1 MAAAASADR
10 STNGGRTTSQ
20 STGTGRGWQILRQSF
35 KDFLVSQPPKNAI
48 GSAAAAVAMLLG
60 IAEKDDT
67 GPSKDDLREAEQDRK
82 LENIIA
88 HLNKETAEGKL
99 AEERWLKA
107 RDANVQL
114 RDACKSMGFPGALS
128 PERDSS
134 SEYGSLDEFLGVK
147 GTVDAAAALY
157 PSDWCQLLTEE
168 LIADLA
174 VDAVMGPMVDD
185 FVDGAVEL
193 LTIHEGWTLP
203 GMGANTEDAA
213 SPGGSARQSGALGK
227 SSSTPALLRRTN
239 FSTELL
245 DDSVGSSMSQS
256 VQLPGGP
263 QQSQSPR
270 LLRPVLPPVWKQQN
284 RLFQSMPPNDGL
296 SPSSSPSPGYSG
308 TSGFATRP
316 GRYSV
321 RGGKG
326 TGNNGDGWK
335 LRQFHA
341 CKPLDPY
348 LKRIEVAT
356 EQQRPRQRLRRVDA
370 DPLAPKQSLPMLATN
385 FPAVWE
391 KTVPL
396 KMKTA
401 EDAGAPPAAVAE
413 GEDEEWEDEE
423 PKGYT
428 WLQRKGRDGKTLF
441 PYSLVSHKAF
451 IESQPNPL
459 LKAKVLEIAPMR
471 FTDSW

>member
-1 MAAAASADR
+1 MAAAASAGW

-20 STGTGRGWQILRQSF
+20 VTGTGRGWQILRQSF
-35 KDFLVSQPPKNAI
+35 KEFLVNQPPKNAI
-48 GSAAAAVAMLLG
+48 GSAAAAVAMFLNV
-60 IAEKDDT
+60 AEKDDT

-88 HLNKETAEGKL
+88 HLNKESAEGKL
-99 AEERWLKA
+99 AEKRWLKA

-114 RDACKSMGFPGALS
+114 RDACKSMGLRSSHS

-134 SEYGSLDEFLGVK
+134 GEYGSLDEFMGVK

-157 PSDWCQLLTEE
+157 PSDWCRLLTEE

-174 VDAVMGPMVDD
+174 VDAVMGPLVDA

-203 GMGANTEDAA
+203 SMGANMEDAA
-213 SPGGSARQSGALGK
+213 SPGGSARQLGALGK
-227 SSSTPALLRRTN
+227 SSSTPALRRAN

-245 DDSVGSSMSQS
+245 DDSVGSSMTQS

-270 LLRPVLPPVWKQQN
+270 LLRPALPPVWKQQN
-284 RLFQSMPPNDGL
+284 RLYQSMPPNDGL
-296 SPSSSPSPGYSG
+296 SQSSSSGYSG
-308 TSGFATRP
+308 TGFATRP

-326 TGNNGDGWK
+326 TGNNGDGWN

-348 LKRIEVAT
+348 LTRIQVAT
-356 EQQRPRQRLRRVDA
+356 EQQRPRQRLRRVA
-370 DPLAPKQSLPMLATN
+370 GDPLAPKRSLPMLATN

-391 KTVPL
+391 KTAPL
-396 KMKTA
+396 KMKPT

>member
-1 MAAAASADR
+1 
-10 STNGGRTTSQ
+10 
-20 STGTGRGWQILRQSF
+20 
-35 KDFLVSQPPKNAI
+35 VSQPPKNAI
-48 GSAAAAVAMLLG
+48 GSAAAAVAMFLG
-60 IAEKDDT
+60 IVDKDDT
-67 GPSKDDLREAEQDRK
+67 GPSKDDLREAEQDRV

-88 HLNKETAEGKL
+88 NLNKESAEGKL

-114 RDACKSMGFPGALS
+114 RDTCKSMGFRAALS
-128 PERDSS
+128 PERDRSG
-134 SEYGSLDEFLGVK
+134 EYGTLDEFMGVK

-157 PSDWCQLLTEE
+157 PADWCRLVTEE

-174 VDAVMGPMVDD
+174 VDAVMGPLVDA

-203 GMGANTEDAA
+203 NMGVNMEDAA
-213 SPGGSARQSGALGK
+213 SPGGSTRLSGALRK
-227 SSSTPALLRRTN
+227 SNSTPALRRAN

-245 DDSVGSSMSQS
+245 DESVGSSMSQS

-270 LLRPVLPPVWKQQN
+270 LPRPVLPSVWKQQN
-284 RLFQSMPPNDGL
+284 RLYQSMPPNDGL
-296 SPSSSPSPGYSG
+296 SPSSSSGYSG

-326 TGNNGDGWK
+326 SGNNGDGWN

-341 CKPLDPY
+341 CKPLDSHV
-348 LKRIEVAT
+348 KRIQVAT
-356 EQQRPRQRLRRVDA
+356 EQQRPRQRLRRVDS
-370 DPLAPKQSLPMLATN
+370 DPLGPKHSLPMLATN
-385 FPAVWE
+385 FPAVYE
-391 KTVPL
+391 KTAPL
-396 KMKTA
+396 KMK
-401 EDAGAPPAAVAE
+401 EDPGVPPAAKAE